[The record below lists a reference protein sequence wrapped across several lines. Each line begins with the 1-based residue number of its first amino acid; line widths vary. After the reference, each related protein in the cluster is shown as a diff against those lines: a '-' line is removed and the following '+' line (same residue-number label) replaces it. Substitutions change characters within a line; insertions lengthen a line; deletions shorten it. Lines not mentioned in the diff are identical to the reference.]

1 MNVNMNVVKDNLL
14 KWLSETSFSD
24 MQKEYDSTVKNIIA
38 YNSSL
43 DRKEL
48 NNLISNY
55 KTLMLDKEFYTFK
68 VDKFTSLI
76 KNLDIEH
83 LKQSSSKRII
93 NIINN
98 NSDIINI
105 MKKCFKEYPIQT
117 KLIKFLDKENFLNIN
132 LLEEMKN
139 YSTGELYL
147 DRENIVNYLT
157 KKMSEVLKYYDI
169 LDYTKS
175 IDFINKASYM
185 DMKSNNKLKTIESVL
200 EREICLHLSSITL
213 EKDVGEEKTTFLI
226 KKLLNSFSNLSW
238 EDRANIYITKNLFL
252 NSSVENITYL
262 MKECNDICA
271 SIRKNIEEYTQDE
284 LISVV
289 KMLREVQ
296 NLYSSKHDFIK
307 EKFVLFE
314 NIHNKL
320 YGKIEENEYL
330 KLMNDFIYFTDNDDK
345 LSPNNSFHLSYYLI
359 NRNILMN
366 YDGKDTLD
374 AYEVEKLFTFKV
386 TVPEIICLKDFK
398 NINKLNANYC
408 KIKLTGTVITIEIN
422 SNFELNLP
430 VKEILSDLNDMMD
443 SINKL
448 KYENWKI
455 TQESLEFEQD
465 KMFDSIL
472 RKWKMQQ
479 ELSDKT
485 ENKKRKKI

>member
-1 MNVNMNVVKDNLL
+1 MLL
-14 KWLSETSFSD
+14 RS
-24 MQKEYDSTVKNIIA
+24 
-38 YNSSL
+38 
-43 DRKEL
+43 
-48 NNLISNY
+48 
-55 KTLMLDKEFYTFK
+55 LDKEFYTFK

-105 MKKCFKEYPIQT
+105 MKKCFKEYPIHT

-238 EDRANIYITKNLFL
+238 
-252 NSSVENITYL
+252 
-262 MKECNDICA
+262 
-271 SIRKNIEEYTQDE
+271 
-284 LISVV
+284 
-289 KMLREVQ
+289 
-296 NLYSSKHDFIK
+296 
-307 EKFVLFE
+307 
-314 NIHNKL
+314 
-320 YGKIEENEYL
+320 
-330 KLMNDFIYFTDNDDK
+330 
-345 LSPNNSFHLSYYLI
+345 
-359 NRNILMN
+359 
-366 YDGKDTLD
+366 
-374 AYEVEKLFTFKV
+374 
-386 TVPEIICLKDFK
+386 
-398 NINKLNANYC
+398 
-408 KIKLTGTVITIEIN
+408 
-422 SNFELNLP
+422 
-430 VKEILSDLNDMMD
+430 
-443 SINKL
+443 
-448 KYENWKI
+448 
-455 TQESLEFEQD
+455 
-465 KMFDSIL
+465 
-472 RKWKMQQ
+472 
-479 ELSDKT
+479 
-485 ENKKRKKI
+485 